1 MARPALPPA
10 GLATAVLL
18 CAALIAAFYAGRLHE
33 GRRLAQAATA
43 ELQDLQ
49 RRQARAT
56 AWLRDE
62 RTASEN
68 TLRAE
73 IQALQTQLNQA
84 QGSADADHQTHLAG
98 LRAGTV
104 RVRVPVVPARCAAA
118 VQPAGHAGAAVAAA
132 SAELEPAAAAE
143 LAGIA
148 HDGDTGIRELNQC
161 IGQYNSVRAALG
173 RWRAT
178 LEATDVQAP

>member
-10 GLATAVLL
+10 GMAIAALL
-18 CAALIAAFYAGRLHE
+18 CAALIAAFCAGRLYE

-49 RRQARAT
+49 QRQARAT
-56 AWLRDE
+56 AWLRGE

-73 IQALQTQLNQA
+73 IQALQTQLSQD
-84 QGSADADHQTHLAG
+84 QGSADADHQTRLAG

-104 RVRVPVVPARCAAA
+104 RVRVPVVPARCAAG

-161 IGQYNSVRAALG
+161 IGQYNSVRAALV

-178 LEATDVQAP
+178 LKATDVQAP

>member
-1 MARPALPPA
+1 MARPTLPYA
-10 GLATAVLL
+10 GMATAALL
-18 CAALIAAFYAGRLHE
+18 CAALIATFYAGVLYE
-33 GRRLAQAATA
+33 GRRVARATTA

-56 AWLRDE
+56 AWMRGE

-73 IQALQTQLNQA
+73 IQTLQTQLNQA
-84 QGSADADHQTHLAG
+84 QGTADAAHQTHLAG

-104 RVRVPVVPARCAAA
+104 GVRVPIVPASCATGL
-118 VQPAGHAGAAVAAA
+118 QPAGDPGAAAAAA
-132 SAELEPAAAAE
+132 SAELDPAAAAD

-148 HDGDTGIRELNQC
+148 HEGDTGIRELNHC
-161 IGQYNSVRAALG
+161 IARYNAARDAVE

-178 LEATDVQAP
+178 LGAADVQAH

>member
-1 MARPALPPA
+1 MARPALPYA
-10 GLATAVLL
+10 GMATAALL
-18 CAALIAAFYAGRLHE
+18 CAVLIATFYAGVLHE
-33 GRRLAQAATA
+33 GRRVAKAATA

-56 AWLRDE
+56 AWMRGE

-73 IQALQTQLNQA
+73 IQTLQTQLSKA
-84 QGSADADHQTHLAG
+84 QGTADADHQTHLAG

-104 RVRVPVVPARCAAA
+104 RVRVPIVPASCAGGLR
-118 VQPAGHAGAAVAAA
+118 PADNAGAAATAA
-132 SAELEPAAAAE
+132 SAELDPAAAAD

-161 IGQYNSVRAALG
+161 IGQYNAVREALARWHTTLKAA
-173 RWRAT
+173 
-178 LEATDVQAP
+178 DVQAP

>member
-1 MARPALPPA
+1 MARPTLPYA
-10 GLATAVLL
+10 GMATAALL
-18 CAALIAAFYAGRLHE
+18 CATLIATFYAGVLYE
-33 GRRLAQAATA
+33 GRRVAQAATA

-56 AWLRDE
+56 AWMRGE

-73 IQALQTQLNQA
+73 IQTLQTQLSQA
-84 QGSADADHQTHLAG
+84 QGTADAAYQTHLAG

-104 RVRVPVVPARCAAA
+104 RVRVPVVPASCATGL
-118 VQPAGHAGAAVAAA
+118 QPAGHAGAAAAAA
-132 SAELEPAAAAE
+132 SAELDPAAAAD

-161 IGQYNSVRAALG
+161 IAQYNAVRDALA
-173 RWRAT
+173 RWHAT
-178 LEATDVQAP
+178 LKAADAKAQ

>member
-1 MARPALPPA
+1 MARPTLPYA
-10 GLATAVLL
+10 GMATAVLL
-18 CAALIAAFYAGRLHE
+18 CAVMIATFYAGVLYE
-33 GRRLAQAATA
+33 GRRVAKAATA

-56 AWLRDE
+56 AWMRGE

-68 TLRAE
+68 ALRAE
-73 IQALQTQLNQA
+73 IHTLQNQLSKD
-84 QGSADADHQTHLAG
+84 QGTADAAHQTHLAG

-104 RVRVPVVPARCAAA
+104 SVRVPIVPDSCAAGL
-118 VQPAGHAGAAVAAA
+118 QPAGNPGAAAAAA
-132 SAELEPAAAAE
+132 SAELDPAAAAD

-161 IGQYNSVRAALG
+161 IAQYNAVREALV
-173 RWRAT
+173 RWHAT
-178 LEATDVQAP
+178 LKAADAKTQ